1 MGFFLEDGCVVRSDR
16 LQKKFNHTVCM
27 ASGSGWENNNLLLL
41 GMYYAVNITS

>member
-1 MGFFLEDGCVVRSDR
+1 MVLFWEDGCVVRRDR

-27 ASGSGWENNNLLLL
+27 ASGSGWENNNLL